1 MKNELMSSNKVLTV
15 KKNNEVCPYKNYRKL
30 RQMSNGVLQNLLSDE
45 ISLKLFSDLTN
56 QR

>member
-1 MKNELMSSNKVLTV
+1 MSSNKVLTV